1 MTRHARSRARPRGGA
16 RRRAV
21 GLVVLALAGAALQPG
36 AARGAGET
44 EPPRIRH
51 IVFPGAEQLSERTL
65 RGVMRLKPQSW
76 WQPFRRNYYY
86 GPDHLQADLG
96 RVLLRYRDA
105 GFPFARVEE
114 ARVRYVSHDRV
125 DLEIPVR
132 EGPCI
137 RVRRVDVLGATGKLR
152 DRLTA
157 SIDTRPGSP
166 AREVA
171 LQTEE
176 EKLRQ
181 ICAEEGHA
189 LAEVTRE
196 MRFCRDSVEV
206 RYWIA
211 YGPLARFG
219 EVHVT
224 GAERTR
230 ERVVR
235 REARLRRGDILRRS
249 RILNYQSRLFDLGL
263 FRSVRITPAFC
274 DTCPRTPGEIGVD
287 LVAAVSEKKPGWYG
301 FGLGYSSADQVRLV
315 GEWGYRNLMGR
326 ARSLQ
331 ATALVAYPVGA
342 ALEEVGA
349 GVKERQLEL
358 TYTEPWVFR
367 TPLRGQVR
375 GYLRYNREATLEED
389 ILGLALQARRDIGRW
404 SGLIGSIENKWIQT
418 TDTTVARVHYQTRF
432 LSVAISEDRRDFPLD
447 PHTGQ
452 LNLLLAEYAGG
463 FLGGSASF
471 VRWTGSHA
479 AYLPL
484 GRAAAYR
491 ARLGYIRPM
500 GRGVAQTAGGRE
512 LLSVPFDERF
522 RAGGGTTVRGHAEKS
537 LGPYEGGQPLGG
549 LALIVAN
556 AELRFPVFWQIS
568 GALFLDAGNL
578 WEDYRQITAARW
590 TRGLRSREFS
600 DLDMNYSFGA
610 GVRLRT
616 PVGPLR
622 LDYGTSLNRALRPG
636 TSRAEWH
643 FSLGQAF

>member
-1 MTRHARSRARPRGGA
+1 MTRHAPSRASAGA
-16 RRRAV
+16 GRRAAA
-21 GLVVLALAGAALQPG
+21 LVLLALVAGAP
-36 AARGAGET
+36 AGFAQESVEP

-51 IVFPGAEQLSERTL
+51 IIFPGAEHLSERTL
-65 RGVMRLKPQSW
+65 RGVMRLKAQSW

-86 GPDHLQADLG
+86 GPDHLEADLG

-105 GFPFARVEE
+105 GFPFARFEE
-114 ARVRYVSHDRV
+114 ARVRYVSPDRV
-125 DLEIPVR
+125 DLELPVR
-132 EGPCI
+132 EGACI
-137 RVRRVDVLGATGKLR
+137 RVHRVDVQGVAGALR
-152 DRLTA
+152 ERLTS

-181 ICAEEGHA
+181 ICEEEGYG

-196 MRFCRDSVEV
+196 MHFRADSVDV

-224 GAERTR
+224 GVERTR
-230 ERVVR
+230 EHVVR
-235 REARLRRGDILRRS
+235 REARMKSGDVLRRS

-274 DTCPRTPGEIGVD
+274 DTCPPTQGEIVVD

-342 ALEEVGA
+342 ALKDVGA

-389 ILGLALQARRDIGRW
+389 ILGLALQARRDLGRW
-404 SGLIGSIENKWIQT
+404 SALIGSIESKWIQT
-418 TDTTVARVHYQTRF
+418 TDTTVARAHYQTRF
-432 LSVAISEDRRDFPLD
+432 LSVALSQDRRDFPLD

-452 LNLLLAEYAGG
+452 LSLLLAEYAGG

-479 AYLPL
+479 AYQPL
-484 GRAAAYR
+484 GRAATAAYR
-491 ARLGYIRPM
+491 VRLGYIHPI
-500 GRGVAQTAGGRE
+500 GRGVAQTSGGRE

-522 RAGGGTTVRGHAEKS
+522 RVGGGTTVRGHAEKS
-537 LGPYEGGQPLGG
+537 LGPYDGDQPLGG
-549 LALIVAN
+549 LALVVAN

-600 DLDMNYSFGA
+600 DLDLNYSMGV

-636 TSRAEWH
+636 TSRSEWH